1 MEIAETTNALDLIP
15 SARLAVTH
23 LLTRVVSV
31 ESLLTNS
38 PVWFL
43 SKYFTKKLVF
53 NINIEKRKR
62 TFFWFGQQCNDK
74 VAVI

>member
-1 MEIAETTNALDLIP
+1 MFFNFSIRICLSVRAYSTIMEIAETTNALDLIP

-43 SKYFTKKLVF
+43 SKNLTC
-53 NINIEKRKR
+53 N
-62 TFFWFGQQCNDK
+62 WFPIGN
-74 VAVI
+74 